1 MIRLQYGF
9 HNMKIIDLNKK
20 QIEQIEN
27 GLDEYDNQNILHPLG
42 GHIYIGIEEDNK
54 LIAGL
59 IADVTAFKILYV
71 STVFVEEAYR
81 KKGYGKKL
89 IQEME
94 RRAKELGVTVIRIDT
109 FGFQG
114 SGFYES
120 VGYEVVGSY
129 EVKEEGYSEY
139 FYIKR
144 IK

>member
-1 MIRLQYGF
+1 
-9 HNMKIIDLNKK
+9 MKIIDLNKK

-27 GLDEYDNQNILHPLG
+27 GLDEYDNQHILHPLG